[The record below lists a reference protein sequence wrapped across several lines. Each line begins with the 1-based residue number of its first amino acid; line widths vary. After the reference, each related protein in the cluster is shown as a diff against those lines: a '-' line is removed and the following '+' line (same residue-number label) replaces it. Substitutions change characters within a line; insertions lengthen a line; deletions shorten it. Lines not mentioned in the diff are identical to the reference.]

1 MEKPLAAKNRIHRSW
16 YRAFVDG
23 VFFRNPVLA
32 GGLGLYLVLA
42 GSRSLAS
49 AGVLSVLTFA
59 RMVPICWLGSI
70 VGRRVAAWLR
80 LPLAF
85 LCTAAL
91 YLPLSLLAA
100 WLFPQVVQ
108 DWGLC
113 GVLAA
118 ANSMILRRAS
128 RNAPEKA
135 PMAALADGAGSALG
149 FAAVLLLV
157 SAVWEVL
164 AQLEASGGGAFSQA
178 PVMVGLLVVAF
189 LAALRQ
195 YAWNSA
201 RRQRQSRQEK
211 ERRELL

>member
-1 MEKPLAAKNRIHRSW
+1 
-16 YRAFVDG
+16 
-23 VFFRNPVLA
+23 
-32 GGLGLYLVLA
+32 
-42 GSRSLAS
+42 
-49 AGVLSVLTFA
+49 
-59 RMVPICWLGSI
+59 
-70 VGRRVAAWLR
+70 
-80 LPLAF
+80 
-85 LCTAAL
+85 
-91 YLPLSLLAA
+91 
-100 WLFPQVVQ
+100 
-108 DWGLC
+108 
-113 GVLAA
+113 
-118 ANSMILRRAS
+118 
-128 RNAPEKA
+128 
-135 PMAALADGAGSALG
+135 MAALADGAGSALG

>member
-1 MEKPLAAKNRIHRSW
+1 
-16 YRAFVDG
+16 
-23 VFFRNPVLA
+23 
-32 GGLGLYLVLA
+32 
-42 GSRSLAS
+42 
-49 AGVLSVLTFA
+49 
-59 RMVPICWLGSI
+59 MVPICWLGSI

>member
-59 RMVPICWLGSI
+59 LMVPICWLGSI

-80 LPLAF
+80 LPLAL

-118 ANSMILRRAS
+118 ANSMILRRTS

-164 AQLEASGGGAFSQA
+164 AQLEASGGGASSQA